1 MYAAEHAAEHG
12 EQPAI
17 IMAPSGRT
25 LTFAEYEA
33 GANQVAHVLR
43 DTGLR
48 KGDHVAIFMENH
60 PAMLLAQ
67 AGAERTGLYF
77 TPVNSYLS
85 AEEVAYVINDSR
97 SRVVFTST
105 AKADVAAQLP
115 ALCPDVERWI
125 MASSGRTGIAAPF
138 ESWDD
143 AVSSQ
148 PTDHVLD
155 EQMGAPMMYSSGTT
169 GRPKGIL
176 RPMYDIHPSETSI
189 AVLGIAGLWRC
200 REGMVYLS
208 PAPLYH
214 TAPQVSVAIALRMK
228 STAVVMEHFDP
239 ALYLELV
246 DRYGVTH
253 SQVVP
258 TMFSRMLKLPDEVRA
273 AADLS
278 SLEVIIHAAA
288 PCPVP
293 VKEQMIEWFGP
304 ILLEYYAAT
313 EGNGC
318 TFITSDDWLAHKG
331 SVGRSVLS
339 DIHILDDDGRPCPVG
354 TSGTVW
360 FAGATDF
367 EYFND
372 PEKTASTRRD
382 GGKTSTV
389 GDVGYLDE
397 DGYLFLTD
405 RKAHMII
412 SGGVNIYPQ
421 ETENLLVTHPSVLDA
436 AVIGVPNEDLG
447 EEVKAVVQPVDGVVG
462 DDGAGGGIDRVLPRA
477 PGPLQVPAER
487 GLRGRAAPT
496 AHREVVQGGVARAV
510 LGVARHP
517 HRVSD
522 GAVGLPDDLMAWIE
536 EVGGGRVVLA
546 DRMPGGGRKE
556 AWFIDLE
563 DSEGAVHVATSCAT
577 TVPIPAR
584 TKDPWTLHRE
594 ATVYLALQDGPV
606 PVPRVLGVHPVH
618 QAMLSERVQGGNW
631 FSRITD
637 PAEQESTARDFM
649 TKLGGVAR
657 ARCGG
662 SGPPLVSCRQLDRRG
677 RRGRARRVGAG
688 AGGAWRDARPG
699 TRLLAA
705 LAAAPH
711 PFLRR
716 AAGVGAGGHGSG
728 ELHVSRRP
736 GDGGRRLGAGAPG
749 RPHGRH
755 RVAVAAGDAGAIH
768 GLPDAPA

>member
-1 MYAAEHAAEHG
+1 VYAAEHAKEHPD
-12 EQPAI
+12 QPAV
-17 IMAPSGRT
+17 IMAPSGHA

-33 GANQVAHVLR
+33 AANQVAHVLR
-43 DTGLR
+43 ETGLR
-48 KGDHVAIFMENH
+48 KGDHMAIFMENH
-60 PAMLLAQ
+60 PAMLLAE

-97 SRVVFTST
+97 SRVVVTST
-105 AKADVAAQLP
+105 AKAEVAAQLA
-115 ALCPDVERWI
+115 ALCPDVDRWI
-125 MASSGRTGIAAPF
+125 MVDTTNGDHVVDGF

-143 AVSSQ
+143 TVGAQ
-148 PTDHVLD
+148 PTEHVAA

-176 RPMYDIHPSETSI
+176 RPMFDIPPSDTSI
-189 AVLGIAGLWRC
+189 GVLGIAGLWRL

-246 DRYGVTH
+246 GRYGVTH

-258 TMFSRMLKLPDEVRA
+258 TMFSRMLKLPDDVRA
-273 AADLS
+273 AADVS

-293 VKEQMIEWFGP
+293 VKEHMIEWFGP

-318 TFITSDDWLAHKG
+318 TFITSPDWLAHKG

-339 DIHILDDDGRPCPVG
+339 DIHILDDSGRPCPVG

-372 PEKTASTRRD
+372 PEKTADSRRD
-382 GGKTSTV
+382 DGKTSTV
-389 GDVGYLDE
+389 GDVGYLDS

-421 ETENLLVTHPSVLDA
+421 ETENLLVTYPSVLDA

-447 EEVKAVVQPVDGVVG
+447 EEVKAVVQLVDGVEG
-462 DDGAGGGIDRVLPRA
+462 DAALEAALIGFCREHLAHFKCPRSVDFVDELPRL
-477 PGPLQVPAER
+477 PTGKLYKGV
-487 GLRGRAAPT
+487 LREQYWAAHDT
-496 AHREVVQGGVARAV
+496 
-510 LGVARHP
+510 
-517 HRVSD
+517 
-522 GAVGLPDDLMAWIE
+522 
-536 EVGGGRVVLA
+536 
-546 DRMPGGGRKE
+546 
-556 AWFIDLE
+556 
-563 DSEGAVHVATSCAT
+563 
-577 TVPIPAR
+577 
-584 TKDPWTLHRE
+584 
-594 ATVYLALQDGPV
+594 
-606 PVPRVLGVHPVH
+606 
-618 QAMLSERVQGGNW
+618 
-631 FSRITD
+631 RI
-637 PAEQESTARDFM
+637 
-649 TKLGGVAR
+649 V
-657 ARCGG
+657 
-662 SGPPLVSCRQLDRRG
+662 
-677 RRGRARRVGAG
+677 
-688 AGGAWRDARPG
+688 
-699 TRLLAA
+699 
-705 LAAAPH
+705 
-711 PFLRR
+711 
-716 AAGVGAGGHGSG
+716 
-728 ELHVSRRP
+728 
-736 GDGGRRLGAGAPG
+736 
-749 RPHGRH
+749 
-755 RVAVAAGDAGAIH
+755 
-768 GLPDAPA
+768 

>member
-1 MYAAEHAAEHG
+1 VYAAEHAAEHPD
-12 EQPAI
+12 QPAI
-17 IMAPSGRT
+17 VMAPSGRI

-43 DTGLR
+43 ETGLR
-48 KGDHVAIFMENH
+48 RKDHVAIFMEND
-60 PAMLLAQ
+60 PAMLLAE

-85 AEEVAYVINDSR
+85 PEEVAYIVNDSE
-97 SRVVFTST
+97 SRVVVTSA
-105 AKADVAAQLP
+105 AKAEVAQQLP
-115 ALCPDVERWI
+115 ALCPEVDRWL
-125 MASSGRTGIAAPF
+125 MVGSDGDPAGPF
-138 ESWDD
+138 ESWEE
-143 AVSSQ
+143 AVGRQS
-148 PTDHVLD
+148 TEHVAD
-155 EQMGAPMMYSSGTT
+155 EQLGAPMMYSSGTT

-189 AVLGIAGLWRC
+189 AVLGIAALWSL

-239 ALYLELV
+239 ALYLDLV
-246 DRYGVTH
+246 GSQRVTH

-258 TMFSRMLKLPDEVRA
+258 TMFSRMLKLPDDVRA

-278 SLEVIIHAAA
+278 SLEVVIHAAA

-331 SVGRSVLS
+331 SVGRAVLS
-339 DIHILDDDGRPCPVG
+339 DIHILDDDGNECPTG

-367 EYFND
+367 EYYRD

-382 GGKTSTV
+382 DGKTSTV

-421 ETENLLVTHPSVLDA
+421 ETENLLVTHPKVLDA
-436 AVIGVPNEDLG
+436 AVIGVPDEDLG

-462 DDGAGGGIDRVLPRA
+462 DEALERELIAFCREHLAHFKCPRSVDFVDELPRL
-477 PGPLQVPAER
+477 PTGKLYKGV
-487 GLRGRAAPT
+487 LREQYWGD
-496 AHREVVQGGVARAV
+496 H
-510 LGVARHP
+510 
-517 HRVSD
+517 
-522 GAVGLPDDLMAWIE
+522 
-536 EVGGGRVVLA
+536 
-546 DRMPGGGRKE
+546 
-556 AWFIDLE
+556 
-563 DSEGAVHVATSCAT
+563 AT
-577 TVPIPAR
+577 
-584 TKDPWTLHRE
+584 
-594 ATVYLALQDGPV
+594 
-606 PVPRVLGVHPVH
+606 
-618 QAMLSERVQGGNW
+618 
-631 FSRITD
+631 RI
-637 PAEQESTARDFM
+637 
-649 TKLGGVAR
+649 V
-657 ARCGG
+657 
-662 SGPPLVSCRQLDRRG
+662 
-677 RRGRARRVGAG
+677 
-688 AGGAWRDARPG
+688 
-699 TRLLAA
+699 
-705 LAAAPH
+705 
-711 PFLRR
+711 
-716 AAGVGAGGHGSG
+716 
-728 ELHVSRRP
+728 
-736 GDGGRRLGAGAPG
+736 
-749 RPHGRH
+749 
-755 RVAVAAGDAGAIH
+755 
-768 GLPDAPA
+768 